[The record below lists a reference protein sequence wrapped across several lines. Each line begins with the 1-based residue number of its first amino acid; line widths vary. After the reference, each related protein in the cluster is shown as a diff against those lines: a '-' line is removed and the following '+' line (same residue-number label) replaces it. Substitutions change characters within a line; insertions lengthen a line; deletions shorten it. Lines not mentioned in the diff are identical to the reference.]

1 MNVQKTN
8 EIHELTTAELE
19 LVAGGVTMDEY
30 IWDLA
35 IIGGGLFDAG
45 CVWASNRPV
54 GVLGAGVA
62 RPLSAGEE
70 G

>member
-1 MNVQKTN
+1 MNTAINVA
-8 EIHELTTAELE
+8 ERELTTAELE

-54 GVLGAGVA
+54 GVLGAG
-62 RPLSAGEE
+62 LHGH
-70 G
+70 